1 MVPPFSVRPFRA
13 TGDYNMWGAPPP
25 EKFRAGARGTKGD
38 PAMNRFAPL
47 LLLACAL
54 LILPSCAST
63 KVAKE
68 WKPGDTVICPHCGRE
83 FPLPEKLGP

>member
-1 MVPPFSVRPFRA
+1 MGRLA
-13 TGDYNMWGAPPP
+13 A
-25 EKFRAGARGTKGD
+25 A
-38 PAMNRFAPL
+38 L
-47 LLLACAL
+47 LLFSCTLLALSA
-54 LILPSCAST
+54 CAST